1 MDQPN
6 TAARQKRM
14 VLEPRPIKEFKNL
27 TFRIPFYQ
35 RGYRWEPQQVL
46 QLLEDFAESP
56 KDMPYYLQPI
66 VVAPS
71 ETDSGPAYDY
81 DIIDGQQRL
90 TTIYLILQ
98 ALTDAQSLNSAK
110 LSELSATG
118 NVNEIIELAA
128 LVSPLKNYDIQPDFA
143 ITYETRTSSKD
154 FLTRIADIDE
164 SNPAI
169 TESPDHLYMWHAYN
183 TIKDWICD
191 SSNRDKVIHIA
202 KIIKDWVKV
211 IWYELP
217 DSVQDWKKFT
227 DLNIGKIPLTNSELI
242 KALFLR
248 SGNFSGENEKQ
259 SEEYDKQTLVAQW
272 DQIER
277 ELNDNDFWGF
287 LTREDAKKYPTKID
301 LIFDLIS
308 GKSLTDTNDKLYTF
322 YYFVEWF
329 KANPDVTGKNK
340 WNEIYL
346 QYQRLRDWYKDTS
359 IYHLLGYLV
368 AVDYPR
374 NTLQRIFR
382 FAHPVR
388 HGSAKQTVKSF
399 RSNDRIISMLNE
411 LVRKSL
417 IIPENEDFINVTS
430 FEDLRYN
437 CAGDPD
443 NNMDNAHHELIK
455 RYLTLYNIRTTEE
468 AGNNLRYPFA
478 MHNSVQGGWSL
489 EHIHAQ
495 HSETLNKYK
504 DWKEWLEN
512 HKESLERLE
521 NSVKFREDV
530 DSGLKK
536 EIADLINEMSAF
548 NKNDTRERFNELAGR
563 LRSIMEKMPEAQG
576 LYQDEMANLA
586 LLGKA
591 NNSSL
596 NNSTFDV
603 KRQKIIN
610 MIGTSYV
617 PIATERVFLKAI
629 YGEYTNKQGE
639 TIRYKCDTEHL
650 FFWSHDDRKAYIADM
665 KRKLVKFLPNYNNN

>member
-6 TAARQKRM
+6 IAARQKRM

-56 KDMPYYLQPI
+56 KDTPYYLQPI

-71 ETDSGPAYDY
+71 ETDSVPAYDY

-98 ALTDAQSLNSAK
+98 ALTNAQSLNSAK

-128 LVSPLKNYDIQPDFA
+128 LVSPLKNYDIKPDFV

-154 FLTRIADIDE
+154 FLTKIADIDE
-164 SNPAI
+164 SNLAI

-202 KIIKDWVKV
+202 NIIKDWVKV

-248 SGNFSGENEKQ
+248 SSNFSGENEKQ
-259 SEEYDKQTLVAQW
+259 SDEYDKQTLVAQW

-277 ELNDNDFWGF
+277 DLNEQDFWGF

-301 LIFDLIS
+301 LLFDLIS

-340 WNEIYL
+340 WNHYSE
-346 QYQRLRDWYKDTS
+346 QHQNK
-359 IYHLLGYLV
+359 H
-368 AVDYPR
+368 PR
-374 NTLQRIFR
+374 E
-382 FAHPVR
+382 
-388 HGSAKQTVKSF
+388 S
-399 RSNDRIISMLNE
+399 
-411 LVRKSL
+411 
-417 IIPENEDFINVTS
+417 
-430 FEDLRYN
+430 
-437 CAGDPD
+437 
-443 NNMDNAHHELIK
+443 
-455 RYLTLYNIRTTEE
+455 
-468 AGNNLRYPFA
+468 
-478 MHNSVQGGWSL
+478 
-489 EHIHAQ
+489 HIH
-495 HSETLNKYK
+495 
-504 DWKEWLEN
+504 
-512 HKESLERLE
+512 RLAE
-521 NSVKFREDV
+521 
-530 DSGLKK
+530 
-536 EIADLINEMSAF
+536 
-548 NKNDTRERFNELAGR
+548 
-563 LRSIMEKMPEAQG
+563 
-576 LYQDEMANLA
+576 
-586 LLGKA
+586 
-591 NNSSL
+591 
-596 NNSTFDV
+596 
-603 KRQKIIN
+603 
-610 MIGTSYV
+610 
-617 PIATERVFLKAI
+617 
-629 YGEYTNKQGE
+629 
-639 TIRYKCDTEHL
+639 
-650 FFWSHDDRKAYIADM
+650 
-665 KRKLVKFLPNYNNN
+665 